1 MSALIGDMPSGLILF
16 SRGEWVRYRGKSC
29 TFVVVGELPE
39 WSNGPDCKSG
49 GACLRRFESSTPHLR
64 E

>member
-1 MSALIGDMPSGLILF
+1 MGTV
-16 SRGEWVRYRGKSC
+16 RGVPVEKDFFR
-29 TFVVVGELPE
+29 TFAPIQGELPE